1 MKILL
6 CLVMFFLLVN
16 GFATAQ
22 NLIQDSCKKAAASNP
37 KIKLDF
43 CIKTLEGNPQ
53 SKAAKSLADLV
64 MASTKNAAT
73 KTTSLKV
80 MADKILKGKKF
91 AKDSEMP
98 LRDCLELYTDATASL
113 NEAMTSVK
121 SRKNKTAKV
130 GMSAAMDA
138 PSTCETGFK
147 ERKTPQKSPFTKDN
161 DVLTQTISICLALTT
176 MLK

>member
-6 CLVMFFLLVN
+6 CLVMLFLLLD

-37 KIKLDF
+37 KIQLDF
-43 CIKTLEGNPQ
+43 CVKTLEGNPQ

-73 KTTSLKV
+73 KTTSLKA
-80 MADKILKGKKF
+80 MADNLLKGEKF
-91 AKDSEMP
+91 AKESEMP

-113 NEAMTSVK
+113 NEALTSVQ
-121 SRKNKTAKV
+121 SRMYKTAKV

-147 ERKTPQKSPFTKDN
+147 ERKAPQESQFTKDN
-161 DVLTQTISICLALTT
+161 DVLTQTLSITLALTT

>member
-1 MKILL
+1 
-6 CLVMFFLLVN
+6 MFFLLVN

-73 KTTSLKV
+73 KTTSLKA

-113 NEAMTSVK
+113 NEAMTS
-121 SRKNKTAKV
+121 V

>member
-6 CLVMFFLLVN
+6 CLVMFFLLLN
-16 GFATAQ
+16 SFTTAQ

-43 CIKTLEGNPQ
+43 CVKTLEGNPQ
-53 SKAAKSLADLV
+53 SKTAKSLADLV
-64 MASTKNAAT
+64 MASTKSASD
-73 KTTSLKV
+73 KTTSLKA

-91 AKDSEMP
+91 SKDSEMP
-98 LRDCLELYTDATASL
+98 LRDCLELYTDATVSL
-113 NEAMTSVK
+113 NEALTNIK
-121 SRKNKTAKV
+121 SRKYKTAKV

-138 PSTCETGFK
+138 PSTCETGF
-147 ERKTPQKSPFTKDN
+147 EESKTPQKSPFTKDN
-161 DVLTQTISICLALTT
+161 DVLSQIISVTLALTT

>member
-1 MKILL
+1 MKIVL
-6 CLVMFFLLVN
+6 CLVMFFLFIN

-43 CIKTLEGNPQ
+43 CVKTLEGNPQ
-53 SKAAKSLADLV
+53 SKTAKSLVDLV
-64 MASTKNAAT
+64 MASTKDVAT
-73 KTTSLKV
+73 KTTSLEAT
-80 MADKILKGKKF
+80 ADKILKEKKF

-113 NEAMTSVK
+113 NEAMASVK
-121 SRKNKTAKV
+121 SRNYKTAKV

-161 DVLTQTISICLALTT
+161 DVLSQTLSVTLALTT